1 MFYKVKVCCKIL
13 KAKLAMTNIYLGLD
27 IVTKIR
33 KLSLEENKFNA
44 SNMQIMY
51 SVRYHS
57 DYEKYRYII
66 VFIMSFTY

>member
-1 MFYKVKVCCKIL
+1 
-13 KAKLAMTNIYLGLD
+13 MTNIYLELD

-44 SNMQIMY
+44 SNMQVMY